1 MLTQC
6 QTREAVLPCF
16 EIKARYNERRK
27 VMRVSKV
34 MSIVCASALLA
45 VVGRAATQG
54 NPGAREEA
62 PRSQMLVGDQWT
74 SPEVESVRIEL
85 ERAVQEEIEGG
96 CTERYI
102 FPDGQVAF
110 CGTSKERISKLE
122 GQLSE
127 AIRSYQLRNS
137 EEIKDGLEAV
147 KSLSLSGG
155 LDVRFD
161 GSSSSPFNKK
171 AGSRVNFYVDSD
183 GVEYWVNPGRNQVV
197 NIDFS
202 KSGLRLDPLPRLPR
216 QDLRRIAESFLTE
229 HVANF
234 AEIKDS
240 FSLRILDCRA
250 DDLVCT
256 FRWEAAA
263 WTNKSDMPPF
273 VQVSVS
279 VGGRVVGF
287 TNTQS
292 L

>member
-1 MLTQC
+1 
-6 QTREAVLPCF
+6 
-16 EIKARYNERRK
+16 
-27 VMRVSKV
+27 MRVSKV
-34 MSIVCASALLA
+34 MFIVCATALLA

-54 NPGAREEA
+54 NSDVVEDA
-62 PRSQMLVGDQWT
+62 PSNRMRVGDQWT
-74 SPEVESVRIEL
+74 SPEVESLRMEL
-85 ERAVQEEIEGG
+85 ERAVQEEIDGG

-110 CGTSKERISKLE
+110 CGASKERISKLE

-137 EEIKDGLEAV
+137 EEIKDGLDVV

-155 LDVRFD
+155 LGVRFD
-161 GSSSSPFNKK
+161 GSSSNPFNKT
-171 AGSRVNFYVDSD
+171 GNRIDFYVDDS
-183 GVEYWVNPGRNQVV
+183 GVEYWVNPGRNEVV
-197 NIDFS
+197 NVDFS
-202 KSGLRLDPLPRLPR
+202 KSKLRLDALPRLPK
-216 QDLRRIAESFLTE
+216 QDLRRIAENFLTA
-229 HVANF
+229 HVGNF

-240 FSLRILDCRA
+240 FSMRLLDCRA

-263 WTNKSDMPPF
+263 WTNKSDMPHF

-279 VGGRVVGF
+279 VGGRIVGF
-287 TNTQS
+287 TNTQT